1 MGIARTSGRPTGPPW
16 NKTLAEPIEQTEFG
30 DSSPSRVATDDC
42 DNIVPECP
50 HPSLANSRSRP
61 VSAIRAAELGAVLLT
76 FKGIC

>member
-1 MGIARTSGRPTGPPW
+1 MRGQVSNKPKW

-50 HPSLANSRSRP
+50 HPSLAKLAFTTRCCLSW
-61 VSAIRAAELGAVLLT
+61 A
-76 FKGIC
+76 